1 MIRDFFNFKR
11 AKSPM
16 EALVF
21 YGVCVV
27 VYLVLAVAA
36 DHFMGNGGL

>member
-1 MIRDFFNFKR
+1 MIKDFFNFKR
-11 AKSPM
+11 TKSPV

-27 VYLVLAVAA
+27 AYLVLAAFA
-36 DHFMGNGGL
+36 ERYFPL